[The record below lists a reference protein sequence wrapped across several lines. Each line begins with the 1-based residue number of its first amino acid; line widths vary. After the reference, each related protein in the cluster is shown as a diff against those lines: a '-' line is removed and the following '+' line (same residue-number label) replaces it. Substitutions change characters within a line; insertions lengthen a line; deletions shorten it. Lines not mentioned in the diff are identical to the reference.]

1 LSAYANVTSG
11 SVNAAPAHA
20 ARHDAGSNLARLKI
34 NTTLSLTRRRCDAIG
49 WRRFSPSLRTFA
61 EDPFGRSGT
70 RTKRQSSGSKANA
83 SEDALIWH
91 SAGLVNQRA
100 LLKDGKW
107 STLEV
112 NAGE

>member
-1 LSAYANVTSG
+1 MQSDGAVFRQAC
-11 SVNAAPAHA
+11 
-20 ARHDAGSNLARLKI
+20 ARSRKTG
-34 NTTLSLTRRRCDAIG
+34 
-49 WRRFSPSLRTFA
+49 
-61 EDPFGRSGT
+61 SGT
-70 RTKRQSSGSKANA
+70 RTKRQPSGSKANA

-91 SAGLVNQRA
+91 SASEFNERA